1 MAELKTKH
9 EEISN
14 EDITDFKSK
23 YMELALKQA
32 QIGKDSNEV
41 PVGCVIIENN
51 EKVIASAHN
60 QTNITKNATKHCEI
74 ICMEYLA
81 KHNIYELSNCYLYV
95 TVEPCVMCASA
106 LKITNIKKVFYGCS
120 NTKFGGNGSVYSLN
134 IKDTLGFPLECFSFS
149 YPSIKIGGK
158 FEELAIN
165 LLKSFYESGN
175 DLCPPEKRA
184 RKRIKLN
191 INDDQDID
199 IDIDIDIE
207 TKQINTIHNEMI
219 Q

>member
-1 MAELKTKH
+1 MAEFKLKDV
-9 EEISN
+9 EVSN
-14 EDITDFKSK
+14 EESIDNFNSK

-41 PVGCVIIENN
+41 PVGCIIVDDNGS
-51 EKVIASAHN
+51 VIASAHN

-74 ICMEYLA
+74 ICIEYLA
-81 KHNIYELSNCYLYV
+81 SKCNIYQLSNCYLYV

-158 FEELAIN
+158 YEQLAIK

-184 RKRIKLN
+184 RKRL
-191 INDDQDID
+191 
-199 IDIDIDIE
+199 
-207 TKQINTIHNEMI
+207 KQ
-219 Q
+219 